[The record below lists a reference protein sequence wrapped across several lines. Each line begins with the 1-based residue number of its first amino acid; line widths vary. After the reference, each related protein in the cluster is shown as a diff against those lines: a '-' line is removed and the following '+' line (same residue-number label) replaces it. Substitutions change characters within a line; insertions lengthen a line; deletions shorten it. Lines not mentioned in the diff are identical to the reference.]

1 MALGVVGDREREHL
15 PGGGAVR
22 AGAVPERP
30 AGGSGLA
37 GALAAMAA
45 LTRHRAGAP
54 GSDAARQPAS
64 RRPVSLCG

>member
-1 MALGVVGDREREHL
+1 MALGVVGDSERDHL
-15 PGGGAVR
+15 PGVRALR

-37 GALAAMAA
+37 GALAAMVA
-45 LTRHRAGAP
+45 LTRQRAGAT

-64 RRPVSLCG
+64 RRPVPL